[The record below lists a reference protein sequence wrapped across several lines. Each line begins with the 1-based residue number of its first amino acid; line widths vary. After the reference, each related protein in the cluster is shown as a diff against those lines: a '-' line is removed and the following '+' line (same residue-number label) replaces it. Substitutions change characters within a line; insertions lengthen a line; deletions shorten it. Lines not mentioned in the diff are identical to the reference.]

1 MPSHFKLFSTYLKP
15 HRGRVLLLALLVLG
29 GIALQLIN
37 PQLIRYV
44 LDQAE
49 AGAAQ
54 RQLLLAASLFIV
66 FGLAQAGVTL
76 ASAWLGTD
84 LSWSATNALRA
95 DLALHCL
102 RLDMGFHNSHTPGE
116 LLERVDGDVSKLA
129 GFFSRLVVQLIAS
142 GLIVVGVVLLLFRED
157 WRMGLAA
164 ALYAGGVVAFLQA
177 IQNRAVR
184 LWARVR
190 TTEANLSSLLEE
202 RLSGREDVRA
212 NGGEGYVLR
221 RLALAQGERFAAVY
235 PARMIDVFTFSGTQ
249 LFLTLAT
256 VLGLG
261 IGILLYRS
269 GQITIGTIYLI
280 TYYIALLQDPLNE
293 LRRLMGELQDARA
306 CLGRVG
312 ELFARQPAISQ
323 SSGASRLELPSGGLP
338 VEFSRVSFHYAS
350 HYASHSANRNGNG
363 NDNGDDTGDD
373 TGADLLTNPPS
384 VLNDISFTLA
394 PNRVLG
400 LLGRTGS
407 GKTTLTRLL
416 VRLYDPTGGTIRL
429 GGAALPDVG
438 LRNLR
443 QRVGMVT
450 QEVQLFQGSLRDNIT
465 LFNRSIDDATILDA
479 LRELGLWS
487 WFTAQADG
495 LDTLLQAGSGGLS
508 AGEAQLLAF
517 VRIFLKDPGL
527 VILDEASSRLDPV
540 TEQLLEWAIDRLLR
554 GRTAIVIAHRLETVE
569 RADEILILE
578 NGRLLEHGERLLLRD
593 NPDSRFAH
601 LLRSGLQETL
611 A

>member
-280 TYYIALLQDPLNE
+280 TYYIALLQDPLNHKCQ
-293 LRRLMGELQDARA
+293 LKQ
-306 CLGRVG
+306 
-312 ELFARQPAISQ
+312 
-323 SSGASRLELPSGGLP
+323 
-338 VEFSRVSFHYAS
+338 FH
-350 HYASHSANRNGNG
+350 
-363 NDNGDDTGDD
+363 
-373 TGADLLTNPPS
+373 
-384 VLNDISFTLA
+384 
-394 PNRVLG
+394 
-400 LLGRTGS
+400 
-407 GKTTLTRLL
+407 
-416 VRLYDPTGGTIRL
+416 
-429 GGAALPDVG
+429 
-438 LRNLR
+438 
-443 QRVGMVT
+443 
-450 QEVQLFQGSLRDNIT
+450 
-465 LFNRSIDDATILDA
+465 
-479 LRELGLWS
+479 
-487 WFTAQADG
+487 
-495 LDTLLQAGSGGLS
+495 
-508 AGEAQLLAF
+508 
-517 VRIFLKDPGL
+517 
-527 VILDEASSRLDPV
+527 
-540 TEQLLEWAIDRLLR
+540 
-554 GRTAIVIAHRLETVE
+554 
-569 RADEILILE
+569 
-578 NGRLLEHGERLLLRD
+578 
-593 NPDSRFAH
+593 
-601 LLRSGLQETL
+601 
-611 A
+611 

>member
-15 HRGRVLLLALLVLG
+15 HRGRVVLLALLVLG
-29 GIALQLIN
+29 GIALQLLN
-37 PQLIRYV
+37 PQIIRYV
-44 LDQAE
+44 LDQAA
-49 AGAAQ
+49 AGASQ

-66 FGLAQAGVTL
+66 FGLAQAAVTL

-116 LLERVDGDVSKLA
+116 LLERVDGDASKLA
-129 GFFSRLVVQLIAS
+129 GFFSRLVLQLVAS
-142 GLIVVGVVLLLFRED
+142 GLLVVGVILLLFRED

-164 ALYAGGVVAFLQA
+164 ALYAGVVVAFLQM

-202 RLSGREDVRA
+202 RLGGREDVRA

-306 CLGRVG
+306 SLERVS
-312 ELFARQPAISQ
+312 ELFARQPAISE
-323 SSGASRLELPSGGLP
+323 SPDARRLHLPSDGLP
-338 VEFSRVSFHYAS
+338 VEFSGVSF
-350 HYASHSANRNGNG
+350 HYASHSANRNGN
-363 NDNGDDTGDD
+363 D
-373 TGADLLTNPPS
+373 TGADLLQNPPS
-384 VLNDISFTLA
+384 VLDDISFTLA

-416 VRLYDPTGGTIRL
+416 VRLYDPTGGSIRL
-429 GGAALPDVG
+429 GGAALQDVG

-465 LFNRSIDDATILDA
+465 LFNRSIDDVTILDA

-540 TEQLLEWAIDRLLR
+540 TEQLLERAIDRLLR

-578 NGRLLEHGERLLLRD
+578 NGRLLEHGDRVLLRD

>member
-1 MPSHFKLFSTYLKP
+1 MRAHFKLFSTYLKP
-15 HRGRVLLLALLVLG
+15 QWPRVSLLALLVVG
-29 GIALQLIN
+29 GIALQLLN
-37 PQLIRYV
+37 PQIIRYV
-44 LDQAE
+44 LDQAQ

-54 RQLLLAASLFIV
+54 RQLLLAASLFIA
-66 FGLAQAGVTL
+66 FGLLQAGVTL
-76 ASAWLGTD
+76 ASTWLSTD
-84 LSWSATNALRA
+84 LSWSAMNNLRA

-102 RLDMGFHNSHTPGE
+102 RLDMGFHNNHTPGE
-116 LLERVDGDVSKLA
+116 LLERVDGDVNGLS
-129 GFFSRLVVQLIAS
+129 GFFSRLVIQMVAS
-142 GLIVVGVVLLLFRED
+142 LLLVVGVVLLLFRED

-164 ALYAGGVVAFLQA
+164 ALYAGVVVVFLQIIQGRA
-177 IQNRAVR
+177 IPLWQRAR
-184 LWARVR
+184 A
-190 TTEANLSSLLEE
+190 TEANLSSLLEE

-221 RLALAQGERFAAVY
+221 RLAQAQGERFRAVY
-235 PARMIDVFTFSGTQ
+235 PARMVDVITFSGTQ
-249 LFLTLAT
+249 LLLALAT

-280 TYYIALLQDPLNE
+280 TYYIALLQEPLNDF
-293 LRRLMGELQDARA
+293 RRLMHEMQAA
-306 CLGRVG
+306 SASIQRVG
-312 ELFARQPAISQ
+312 ELFARPPAITFDAD
-323 SSGASRLELPSGGLP
+323 GAHTSLPQGGLP
-338 VEFSRVSFHYAS
+338 VEFAAVSFHYAS
-350 HYASHSANRNGNG
+350 HSASRNGEE
-363 NDNGDDTGDD
+363 GDGIETIA
-373 TGADLLTNPPS
+373 TPPS
-384 VLNDISFTLA
+384 VLNDISFRLEA
-394 PNRVLG
+394 NRVLG

-416 VRLYDPTGGTIRL
+416 VRLYDPTAGTICV
-429 GGAALPDVG
+429 GGAALQSLP
-438 LRNLR
+438 LPNLR

-450 QEVQLFQGSLRDNIT
+450 QEVQLFQGSLRENIT
-465 LFNRSIDDATILDA
+465 LFGRSVDDATILDA
-479 LRELGLWS
+479 LRELGLWAWYS
-487 WFTAQADG
+487 AQPDG

-527 VILDEASSRLDPV
+527 VILDEASSRLDPM
-540 TEQLLEWAIDRLLR
+540 TEQLLERAIDRLLR

-578 NGRLLEHGERLLLRD
+578 NGRLLEHGERVALRD
-593 NPDSRFAH
+593 DPDSRFAH

>member
-1 MPSHFKLFSTYLKP
+1 MRAHFKLFSTYLKP
-15 HRGRVLLLALLVLG
+15 QWPRVSLLALLVVG
-29 GIALQLIN
+29 GIALQLLN
-37 PQLIRYV
+37 PQIIRYV
-44 LDQAE
+44 LDQAQ

-54 RQLLLAASLFIV
+54 RQLLLAASLFIA
-66 FGLAQAGVTL
+66 FGLLQAGVTL
-76 ASAWLGTD
+76 ASTWLSTD
-84 LSWSATNALRA
+84 LSWSAMNNLRA

-102 RLDMGFHNSHTPGE
+102 RLDMGFHNNHTPGE
-116 LLERVDGDVSKLA
+116 LLERVDGDVNGLS
-129 GFFSRLVVQLIAS
+129 GFFSRLVIQMVAS
-142 GLIVVGVVLLLFRED
+142 LLLVVGVVLLLFRED

-164 ALYAGGVVAFLQA
+164 ALYAGVVVVFLQIIQGRA
-177 IQNRAVR
+177 IPLWPRAR
-184 LWARVR
+184 A
-190 TTEANLSSLLEE
+190 TEANLSSLLEE

-221 RLALAQGERFAAVY
+221 RLAQAQGERFRAVY
-235 PARMIDVFTFSGTQ
+235 PARMVDVITFSGTQ
-249 LFLTLAT
+249 LLLALAT

-280 TYYIALLQDPLNE
+280 TYYIALLQEPLNDF
-293 LRRLMGELQDARA
+293 RRLMHEMQAA
-306 CLGRVG
+306 SASIQRVG
-312 ELFARQPAISQ
+312 ELFARPPAITFDAD
-323 SSGASRLELPSGGLP
+323 GAHTSLPQGGLP
-338 VEFSRVSFHYAS
+338 VEFAAVSFHYAS
-350 HYASHSANRNGNG
+350 HSASRNGEE
-363 NDNGDDTGDD
+363 GDGIETIA
-373 TGADLLTNPPS
+373 TPPS
-384 VLNDISFTLA
+384 VLNDISFRLEA
-394 PNRVLG
+394 NRVLG

-416 VRLYDPTGGTIRL
+416 VRLYDPTAGTICV
-429 GGAALPDVG
+429 GGAALQSLP
-438 LRNLR
+438 LPNLR

-450 QEVQLFQGSLRDNIT
+450 QEVQLFQGSLRENIT
-465 LFNRSIDDATILDA
+465 LFGRSVDDATILDA
-479 LRELGLWS
+479 LRELGLWAWYS
-487 WFTAQADG
+487 AQPDG

-527 VILDEASSRLDPV
+527 VILDEASSRLDPMN
-540 TEQLLEWAIDRLLR
+540 EQLLERAIDRLLR

-578 NGRLLEHGERLLLRD
+578 NGRLLEHGERVALRD
-593 NPDSRFAH
+593 DPDSRFAH

>member
-1 MPSHFKLFSTYLKP
+1 MHTHFKLFALYLKP
-15 HRGRVLLLALLVLG
+15 HWQRALLLTFLVLG
-29 GIALQLIN
+29 GIALQLVN
-37 PQLIRYV
+37 PQIIRYV
-44 LDQAE
+44 LDQAA
-49 AGAAQ
+49 AGATQ
-54 RQLLLAASLFIV
+54 PQLLLAASLFIA
-66 FGLAQAGVTL
+66 FSLLQAGMTL
-76 ASAWLGTD
+76 ASTWLGTD
-84 LSWSATNALRA
+84 LGWTAMNNLRA

-116 LLERVDGDVSKLA
+116 LLERVDGDVNGLSS
-129 GFFSRLVVQLIAS
+129 FFSRLVIQMIAS
-142 GLIVVGVVLLLFRED
+142 LLLVTGVILLLFRED

-164 ALYAGGVVAFLQA
+164 ALYAGVVLAFLQIIQGRA
-177 IQNRAVR
+177 IPLWQRAR
-184 LWARVR
+184 A
-190 TTEANLSSLLEE
+190 TEADLSSLLEE

-221 RLALAQGERFAAVY
+221 GLAQAQGARFRAYY
-235 PARMIDVFTFSGTQ
+235 PARMVDVITFSGTQ
-249 LFLTLAT
+249 LFLILAT

-261 IGILLYRS
+261 IGIFLYRR

-280 TYYIALLQDPLNE
+280 TYYIALLQEPLNDF
-293 LRRLMGELQDARA
+293 RRLMHEMQAASGSIL
-306 CLGRVG
+306 RVD
-312 ELFARQPAISQ
+312 ELFARQPAIRQ
-323 SSGASRLELPSGGLP
+323 QPGKTHTALPRSALP
-338 VEFSRVSFHYAS
+338 MEFSGVSF
-350 HYASHSANRNGNG
+350 HYASHSANRNGAS
-363 NDNGDDTGDD
+363 GDRADSDGDE
-373 TGADLLTNPPS
+373 LLALPPS
-384 VLNDISFTLA
+384 VLDDISFTLA

-416 VRLYDPTGGTIRL
+416 VRLYDPTSGEIRL
-429 GGAALPDVG
+429 DGTALQGIG
-438 LRNLR
+438 LRDLR

-479 LRELGLWS
+479 LQALGLWS
-487 WFTAQADG
+487 WFSAQADG
-495 LDTLLQAGSGGLS
+495 LDTRLQAGSGGLS

-527 VILDEASSRLDPV
+527 VILDEASSRLDPA
-540 TEQLLEWAIDRLLR
+540 TEQLLERAIDRLLR

-578 NGRLLEHGERLLLRD
+578 NGRLLEHGERVALRD
-593 NPDSRFAH
+593 NPNSRFAH

>member
-1 MPSHFKLFSTYLKP
+1 MPSHFKLYSTYLKP
-15 HRGRVLLLALLVLG
+15 RWPQVLLMAALILG
-29 GIALQLIN
+29 GIALQLLN
-37 PQLIRYV
+37 PQIIRYV

-54 RQLLLAASLFIV
+54 RQLLLAASLFIA
-66 FGLAQAGVTL
+66 FGLLQAAITL
-76 ASAWLGTD
+76 AAAWLGTD

-102 RLDMGFHNSHTPGE
+102 RLDMAFHNSHTPGE
-116 LLERVDGDVSKLA
+116 LLERVDGDVTQLA
-129 GFFSRLVVQLIAS
+129 GFFSRLMHTLIANI
-142 GLIVVGVVLLLFRED
+142 LLVIGVVFLLFREE

-164 ALYAGGVVAFLQA
+164 AAYAAVVVLFLQT
-177 IQNRAVR
+177 IQGRAVR
-184 LWARVR
+184 LWERVR
-190 TTEANLSSLLEE
+190 AADARLSSLLEE
-202 RLSGREDVRA
+202 RLSGREDARA

-221 RLALAQGERFAAVY
+221 LLALVQGERFRAVY

-249 LFLTLAT
+249 LLLALAT

-261 IGILLYRS
+261 IGIALYRS

-280 TYYIALLQDPLNE
+280 TYYIALLQDPLNDF
-293 LRRLMGELQDARA
+293 RRLMGELQSVAA
-306 CLGRVG
+306 CVERVG
-312 ELFARQPAISQ
+312 ELFARQPAISE
-323 SSGASRLELPSGGLP
+323 SAGGPLLHLPEAGLP
-338 VEFSRVSFHYAS
+338 VDFAGVSFHYAT
-350 HYASHSANRNGNG
+350 HNASRNG
-363 NDNGDDTGDD
+363 DETG
-373 TGADLLTNPPS
+373 TQQNLPS
-384 VLNDISFTLA
+384 VLDDISFRLA

-416 VRLYDPTGGTIRL
+416 FRLYDPTAGTIRL
-429 GGAALPDVG
+429 GGEE
-438 LRNLR
+438 LRSVSLR
-443 QRVGMVT
+443 DLRRRVGMVT

-465 LFNRSIDDATILDA
+465 LFNTSIDDATILDA
-479 LRELGLWS
+479 LVELGLWN
-487 WFTAQADG
+487 WFTAQANG
-495 LDTLLQAGSGGLS
+495 LDTPLQAGSGGLS

-540 TEQLLEWAIDRLLR
+540 TEQLLERAIDRLLA

-578 NGRLLEHGERLLLRD
+578 NGLLIEHGERVLLRD
-593 NPDSRFAH
+593 DPGSRFAQ

>member
-1 MPSHFKLFSTYLKP
+1 MHAHFKLFSTYLKP
-15 HRGRVLLLALLVLG
+15 QWPRVSLLALLVLG
-29 GIALQLIN
+29 GIALQLLN

-44 LDQAE
+44 LDQAQ

-54 RQLLLAASLFIV
+54 RQLLLAASLFIT
-66 FGLAQAGVTL
+66 FGLLQAGVTL
-76 ASAWLGTD
+76 ASTWLSTD
-84 LSWSATNALRA
+84 LSWSAMNNLRA

-116 LLERVDGDVSKLA
+116 LLERVDGDVNGLS
-129 GFFSRLVVQLIAS
+129 GFFSRLVIQMIAS
-142 GLIVVGVVLLLFRED
+142 LLLVVGVILLLFRED

-164 ALYAGGVVAFLQA
+164 ALYAGVVVAFLQIVQSRA
-177 IQNRAVR
+177 IPLWQRA
-184 LWARVR
+184 R
-190 TTEANLSSLLEE
+190 TTDANLSSLLEE
-202 RLSGREDVRA
+202 RLGGREDVRA

-221 RLALAQGERFAAVY
+221 RLALAQGERFRAVY
-235 PARMIDVFTFSGTQ
+235 PARMVDVITFSGTQ
-249 LFLTLAT
+249 LLLALAT

-261 IGILLYRS
+261 IGILLYRN

-280 TYYIALLQDPLNE
+280 TYYIALLQEPLNDF
-293 LRRLMGELQDARA
+293 RRLMHEMQATSA
-306 CLGRVG
+306 SIQRVG
-312 ELFARQPAISQ
+312 ELFARQPAITPNVDGAH
-323 SSGASRLELPSGGLP
+323 SSLPQGGLP
-338 VEFSRVSFHYAS
+338 VEFAAVSFHYAS
-350 HYASHSANRNGNG
+350 HRASRNGVSSG
-363 NDNGDDTGDD
+363 GVTSGGGEDGGETLS
-373 TGADLLTNPPS
+373 APPS
-384 VLNDISFTLA
+384 VLDDISFTLA

-416 VRLYDPTGGTIRL
+416 VRLYDPTAGTISI
-429 GGAALPDVG
+429 GGAALQSLP
-438 LRNLR
+438 LPNLR

-465 LFNRSIDDATILDA
+465 LFDRSVDDATILDA
-479 LRELGLWS
+479 LRALGLWV
-487 WFTAQADG
+487 WFSAQPDG

-540 TEQLLEWAIDRLLR
+540 TEQLLERAIDRLLR

-578 NGRLLEHGERLLLRD
+578 NGRLLEHGERITLRD
-593 NPDSRFAH
+593 DPDSRFAH

>member
-1 MPSHFKLFSTYLKP
+1 MPSHFKLFSTYLAP
-15 HRGRVLLLALLVLG
+15 HRGRAFLLALLVLG
-29 GIALQLIN
+29 GITLQLIN
-37 PQLIRYV
+37 PQIIRYV

-49 AGAAQ
+49 RGATQ
-54 RQLLLAASLFIV
+54 RQLLLAASLFIA
-66 FGLAQAGVTL
+66 FGLLQAGVTL

-84 LSWSATNALRA
+84 LSWSVMNNLRA

-116 LLERVDGDVSKLA
+116 LLERVDGDVNGLS
-129 GFFSRLVVQLIAS
+129 GFFSQLVIQMIAS
-142 GLIVVGVVLLLFRED
+142 LLLVVGVILLLFRED

-164 ALYAGGVVAFLQA
+164 ALYAGVVLIFLQIIQGRA
-177 IQNRAVR
+177 IPLWQRA
-184 LWARVR
+184 R
-190 TTEANLSSLLEE
+190 TTEADLSSLLEE
-202 RLSGREDVRA
+202 RLSGREDMRA
-212 NGGEGYVLR
+212 NGGEGHVLR
-221 RLALAQGERFAAVY
+221 RLAQAQGARFRAYY
-235 PARMIDVFTFSGTQ
+235 PARMADVITFSGTQ
-249 LFLTLAT
+249 LLLAVAT
-256 VLGLG
+256 VLALG

-280 TYYIALLQDPLNE
+280 TYYITLLQEPLNDF
-293 LRRLMGELQDARA
+293 RRLMHEMQAA
-306 CLGRVG
+306 SASIQRVG
-312 ELFARQPAISQ
+312 ELFARQSAIPQQPGGTQGS
-323 SSGASRLELPSGGLP
+323 LPPNALP
-338 VEFSRVSFHYAS
+338 VDFSGVSFHYG
-350 HYASHSANRNGNG
+350 SHSANRNGASADG
-363 NDNGDDTGDD
+363 ATGDGD
-373 TGADLLTNPPS
+373 EVLAAPPS
-384 VLNDISFTLA
+384 VLDDISFSLA

-429 GGAALPDVG
+429 GGAQLQGVALG
-438 LRNLR
+438 ELRM
-443 QRVGMVT
+443 RVGMVT
-450 QEVQLFQGSLRDNIT
+450 QEVQLFQGSLRDNVT
-465 LFNRSIDDATILDA
+465 LFNRSIKDATILDA
-479 LRELGLWS
+479 LQELGLWS
-487 WFTAQADG
+487 WYTAQPDG

-540 TEQLLEWAIDRLLR
+540 TEQLLERAIDRLLR

-578 NGRLLEHGERLLLRD
+578 NGRLLEHGERIALRD

-601 LLRSGLQETL
+601 LLRGGLHETL